1 MTSTSSSRARGPA
14 GAWYFV
20 SRSPS
25 MTPNENAA
33 ARVPPPEK
41 ARITKRSLV
50 LLSSESLSNRYPLLP
65 SNAGSLP
72 LMGWPVQATRTAAP
86 TRRSDRAVARIADLL
101 REGDVLRQNG
111 RGAVDVDELAR
122 GVEILRAAKR
132 EGVFPCV
139 HSEDPMA
146 AAVVQVVPLTHAA
159 HEDLAPLGEVD
170 DHVFHNRLL
179 CPRVVAR
186 RGQNY
191 NLPGAAPQA
200 NPGFSDRGRR

>member
-1 MTSTSSSRARGPA
+1 MTSTSSSRARCPA

-50 LLSSESLSNRYPLLP
+50 SLSSESLSNRYPLVP
-65 SNAGSLP
+65 SNAGSLL
-72 LMGWPVQATRTAAP
+72 LMGWPVQATRRAAAP
-86 TRRSDRAVARIADLL
+86 TSRSDRAVARISDLL
-101 REGDVLRQNG
+101 REDDVLGQNG

-122 GVEILRAAKR
+122 GVEVLRAAKR

-146 AAVVQVVPLTHAA
+146 ADVVQVVPLAHAA

-170 DHVFHNRLL
+170 DHVFHSAERTI
-179 CPRVVAR
+179 V
-186 RGQNY
+186 
-191 NLPGAAPQA
+191 
-200 NPGFSDRGRR
+200 